1 MPDVT
6 YTAIGHINPIAKTM
20 NVELGIPVESEP
32 AYDFKFY
39 NFSTKLENNETLN
52 VVAIQLIFGIDAFT
66 NVSNYNYQLKINL
79 RSIADGGDLNEDYAG
94 RALDL
99 DTPDTLLLFIH
110 DDILIEENI
119 DDIKEKIFAYY
130 SSAKRKSS
138 AQLNAYP
145 LRTGSGKPRAVGIS
159 IL

>member
-1 MPDVT
+1 MPNVT

-94 RALDL
+94 RALEL
-99 DTPDTLLLFIH
+99 DTPDTLLLLIH

-145 LRTGSGKPRAVGIS
+145 LRSGSGKPRAVGTS
-159 IL
+159 II